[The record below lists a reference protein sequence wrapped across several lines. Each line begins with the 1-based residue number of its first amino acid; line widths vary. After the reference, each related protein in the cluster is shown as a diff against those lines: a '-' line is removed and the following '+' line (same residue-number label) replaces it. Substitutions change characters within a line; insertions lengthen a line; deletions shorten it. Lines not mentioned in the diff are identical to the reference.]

1 MALGKSAA
9 GQALGYLYQFE
20 RAIFW
25 LSRSDIDFV
34 SIETDDDVVSQL
46 KSGQEI
52 NRIYEQDKSVTGNGN
67 PFSNANV
74 NLWKTFSIWLAIQKR
89 VPKEKARF
97 VLSTNKRVSTTGT
110 ISKLH
115 KANYTSNYKTDN
127 KILEGFYNDLYE
139 SGQKLKGKA
148 KEYYDNIVAT
158 YSREEFINLLSKI
171 ILSTDEFYPDRNK
184 FKEEI
189 KNNLRIGSE
198 VPFNSVY
205 EKIFGWLVND
215 IIGKWAKGE
224 EGTIKSEK
232 LIDIKDVYIKE
243 SLERPFLEQAVSAI
257 PVFDFER
264 TEQLD
269 KIFIKQLTLIES
281 DDDEIVDAIDHF
293 LRASKERDRWAE
305 NGTIPCQEDINEL
318 EKDITRN
325 WKGHKKKHLIDAKSK
340 PTLTKADLG
349 SLIYIDSSNTNG
361 YSLAGYPVIQ
371 PYTILGSLHILSDK
385 LSIGWHPDWQTEI
398 K

>member
-1 MALGKSAA
+1 MALGKSAS

-52 NRIYEQDKSVTGNGN
+52 NRIYEQDKSVTGKSN
-67 PFSNANV
+67 PFSNSNI
-74 NLWKTFSIWLAIQKR
+74 NLWKTFSIWLSIQR
-89 VPKEKARF
+89 RFPREKARF
-97 VLSTNKRVSTTGT
+97 VLSTNKRVSSTST

-115 KANYTSNYKTDN
+115 KANYVSDYKTDRN
-127 KILEGFYNDLYE
+127 ILEGFYDELFDIG
-139 SGQKLKGKA
+139 SKLKGKS
-148 KEYYDNIVAT
+148 KELHDDIVT
-158 YSREEFINLLSKI
+158 DYSKEDFINLLAKI
-171 ILSTDEFYPDRNK
+171 VLSADEFYPDRNK

-189 KNNLRIGSE
+189 KANLRIGSE

-215 IIGKWAKGE
+215 IIGKWAKGQ
-224 EGTIKSEK
+224 EGTIKAQK

-243 SLERPFLEQAVSAI
+243 SLERPFIEQAVSAI

-264 TEQLD
+264 QQQQD
-269 KIFIKQLTLIES
+269 KIFIKQLSLIEADE
-281 DDDEIVDAIDHF
+281 DDIVDAIDHF

-318 EKDITRN
+318 ESDISRN
-325 WKGHKKKHLIDAKSK
+325 WKGHKKRHLIEAKTK
-340 PTLTKADLG
+340 PTLTKADVG
-349 SLIYIDSSNTNG
+349 NLIYIDSSNTAG

-385 LSIGWHPDWQTEI
+385 LIIGWHPDWQTEI